1 MRTFVLSLTLVLTS
15 MIAASPARAQSSHT
29 ASQTAI
35 DAALQ
40 GHVDRAEAD
49 REVVRR
55 LLERRE
61 VRELAGGLGLD
72 LRRAAD
78 AVATLDG
85 QELATLAEQARQ
97 VEDSLA
103 GGQSTVTISTT
114 LIIIGLLVLIL
125 IIVAVN

>member
-1 MRTFVLSLTLVLTS
+1 MRTFVLSLTVVLTS
-15 MIAASPARAQSSHT
+15 CIAVSPALAQSSH
-29 ASQTAI
+29 AAPQSAI

-49 REVVRR
+49 RDVVRR
-55 LLERRE
+55 LLERDE
-61 VRELAGGLGLD
+61 VRTLAGGVGLD

-78 AVATLDG
+78 AIATLEG
-85 QELATLAEQARQ
+85 EELATLAEQARQ
-97 VEDSLA
+97 VEGTLA
-103 GGQSTVTISTT
+103 GGQSTVTVSTT